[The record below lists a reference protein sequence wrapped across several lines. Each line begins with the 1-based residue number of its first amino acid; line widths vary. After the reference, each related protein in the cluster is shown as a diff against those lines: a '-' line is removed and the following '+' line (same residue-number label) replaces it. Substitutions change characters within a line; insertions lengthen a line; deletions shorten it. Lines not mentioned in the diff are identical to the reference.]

1 MVADKRDIL
10 IRLLGEETVA
20 RMADRAGDGLD
31 RFGKSLDATERDAQ
45 DLDRQIAD
53 VDDSLKQL
61 AVAFARTSNAADRM
75 DISKAMRRQQTE
87 LRKLTKARDL
97 LPDMEKEGTEAASG
111 FAASFVARV
120 GPLIAR
126 APVSPAGAAIGG
138 ALAAGLVPTMSAA
151 VAGAVVGGVGIGGVA
166 GGLALAAKDSRV
178 QAAGKQLA
186 DIVGADLEESGG
198 RFVGPAIDGLEV
210 LRDAWNDV
218 SGEIDATLAASS
230 RYVVPLARGVADFVR
245 EITPGIRQAAE
256 AAGPI
261 IREIG
266 QGLPRLGRA
275 ISDVLEDFS
284 ENADEGASAMR
295 WLFMV
300 IEGGIRVVGGMVN
313 TFAGWYRAL
322 LAVDEVAVDVADH
335 LWGWIPGMGDAIDAG
350 RKRIDEL
357 KGALDGSGESGEK
370 AGDNIFGGL
379 QKVEDGAAGA
389 ASEVRSLKDIL
400 DDFAN
405 KTLDARA
412 ANREFEAAI
421 DDATASIRENGR
433 TLDAGTDKG
442 RRNQEALDAIV
453 KATYRKRD
461 ATLAATSDQA
471 KANAVVERGRAAF
484 LRAADAA
491 GMEASAAKRLAD
503 KLFAIPNVSR
513 TVTINTKS
521 ALASI
526 SAVQQAQGRIKDIRI
541 GVYYTTKGDLKLP
554 GGTQLRGDRPG
565 GLSGGGPVTGPGAK
579 GVDSQVRL
587 LAPGEHVLTAAEVD
601 AAGGHAGV
609 ERIRSVL
616 RGQGGQAPAMAMSG
630 GGASVVNHYSIS
642 VSVPAAVNP
651 AEVGRQVVEAIR
663 AYERGSGKGW
673 RTA

>member
-1 MVADKRDIL
+1 MDKRDIL

-75 DISKAMRRQQTE
+75 DISKAMRRQQAE

-97 LPDMEKEGTEAASG
+97 LPDMDAEGAEAASG

-379 QKVEDGAAGA
+379 KKVEEGAAGA

-491 GMEASAAKRLAD
+491 GMEAGAAKRLAD
-503 KLFAIPNVSR
+503 RLFAIPNVNR
-513 TVTINTKS
+513 TVSVQTKS
-521 ALASI
+521 AEAAI
-526 SAVQQAQGRIKDIRI
+526 RRVQAGLGKVNSKDIRI

-554 GGTQLRGDRPG
+554 GGTQLK

-630 GGASVVNHYSIS
+630 GGGASVVNQYSIS
-642 VSVPAAVNP
+642 ISVPAAVNP

-673 RTA
+673 RTS

>member
-97 LPDMEKEGTEAASG
+97 LPDMDAEGAEAASG

-166 GGLALAAKDSRV
+166 GGLALAARDSRV
-178 QAAGKQLA
+178 QAAGKQFA

-300 IEGGIRVVGGMVN
+300 IEGGIRVVGGMIS

-335 LWGWIPGMGDAIDAG
+335 LWGWIPGMGEGIDAG

-379 QKVEDGAAGA
+379 KKVEEGAAGA
-389 ASEVRSLKDIL
+389 ASEVRSLKDLL

-442 RRNQEALDAIV
+442 RRNQEVLDAIV

-491 GMEASAAKRLAD
+491 GMEAGAAKRLAD
-503 KLFAIPNVSR
+503 RLFAIPNVNR
-513 TVTINTKS
+513 TVSVQTKS
-521 ALASI
+521 AEAAI
-526 SAVQQAQGRIKDIRI
+526 RRVQAGLGKVNSKDIRI

-554 GGTQLRGDRPG
+554 GGTQLK

-630 GGASVVNHYSIS
+630 GGGASVVNQYSIS
-642 VSVPAAVNP
+642 ISVPAAVNP